1 MDDYAVQMRYDVNA
15 DKEKVREALT
25 TLEGIGSWWSSK
37 VSGRPEASGGRFE
50 VSFPDVPAPFEFTA
64 RPDGDTVAWEVGSN
78 PEWWRGTTIRWSLED
93 NPEGPGTRIHFRHE
107 GFEPE
112 HPIIEVITPAWAH
125 IIDRLKGYAETGE
138 RQPFFDF

>member
-1 MDDYAVQMRYDVNA
+1 MGDYAVQMRYDVNT
-15 DKEKVREALT
+15 DREKVREALT
-25 TLEGIGSWWSSK
+25 ALEGIGSWWSSK
-37 VSGRPEASGGRFE
+37 VSGQPEASGGRFE

-64 RPDGDTVAWEVGSN
+64 RLDGDTVAWEVGAT
-78 PEWWRGTTIRWSLED
+78 PEWWRGTIIRWSLEG
-93 NPEGPGTRIHFRHE
+93 NPEGPGTRIHFRHD
-107 GFEPE
+107 GFERE